1 MPQNRTMIY
10 QQDIPGGCLRS
21 FAVASLPGQDS
32 HAGTPRFSSQTHSR
46 TLSLVI
52 AGGGTGGHL
61 FPGIAVAEEVLA
73 ANPNSHVCFIGTG
86 NHFETS
92 VLHDKKFAQKR
103 IRVQS
108 LKGKSRGRQIK
119 ALASLPGSIFK
130 AAWILGKLRPDVV
143 LGVGGYSAGPV
154 VVAAWLL
161 HIPRALHEQNVIPG
175 MTNRMLS
182 RFADRICV
190 SFENTRI
197 KAPAQKIRMTG
208 NPVRKEILY
217 SLENT
222 PAASRGP
229 VTPENPFT
237 VFIVG
242 GSQGAHHINTAVM
255 AALKHLRSKD
265 RLAFIHQT
273 GAADEDAVRKAY
285 KDHAITGTAKTFF
298 HDMERQYRKA
308 DLVICRA
315 GASTIA
321 ELTILGKGVIF
332 VPYPFAADDHQ
343 AINAQQLVSREAAE
357 MILEKDLSGEVLAGK
372 IETYASHPQGLGSMA
387 ANLRKEAKP
396 DAARVIVEELYE
408 LTNKGSRGR
417 GSKGSR

>member
-1 MPQNRTMIY
+1 MAY
-10 QQDIPGGCLRS
+10 QQNIPGGCLRS
-21 FAVASLPGQDS
+21 FAVAPLSGQNS
-32 HAGTPRFSSQTHSR
+32 HADTPRLSSQTRSR

-61 FPGIAVAEEVLA
+61 FPGVAVAEEVLVA
-73 ANPNSHVCFIGTG
+73 GPNSHVCFIGTG
-86 NHFETS
+86 NRFETR
-92 VLHDKKFAQKR
+92 VLQDKSFEHKR
-103 IRVQS
+103 MRVQS
-108 LKGKSRGRQIK
+108 LKGKSRVQQIM
-119 ALASLPGSIFK
+119 ALASLPWSIFK
-130 AAWILGKLRPDVV
+130 AAWMLGKLRPDVV

-175 MTNRMLS
+175 MTNRLLS
-182 RFADRICV
+182 YFADRICV

-197 KAPAQKIRMTG
+197 KAPAHKIRMTG
-208 NPVRKEILY
+208 NPVRKEIL
-217 SLENT
+217 SGLENSAT
-222 PAASRGP
+222 VSRDP

-255 AALKHLRSKD
+255 AALKHIRSKD

-273 GAADEDAVRKAY
+273 GAKDEAAVRKAY

-298 HDMERQYRKA
+298 HHMKRQYRKA

-321 ELTILGKGVIF
+321 ELTILGKAVIF
-332 VPYPFAADDHQ
+332 IPYPFAADDHQ
-343 AINAQQLVSREAAE
+343 AVNARQLVSKQAAE
-357 MILEKDLSGEVLAGK
+357 MILEKDLSGEMLAGK
-372 IETYASHPQGLGSMA
+372 IEAYASHPRELSSMA
-387 ANLRKEAKP
+387 ANIRKEAKP
-396 DAARVIVEELYE
+396 DAARMIVEELYE
-408 LTNKGSRGR
+408 LTNKGPRGR
-417 GSKGSR
+417 GSKGSRV